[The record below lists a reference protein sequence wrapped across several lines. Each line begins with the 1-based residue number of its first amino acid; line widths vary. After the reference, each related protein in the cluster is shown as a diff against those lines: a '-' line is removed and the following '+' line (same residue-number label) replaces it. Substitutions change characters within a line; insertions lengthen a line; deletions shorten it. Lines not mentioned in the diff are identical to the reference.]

1 MESYGLILRNARE
14 AKNLDVETIARE
26 TSVSRTYLLAM
37 ENEKEDEFPE
47 GPYITGF
54 LRIYCEYLDVD
65 AENVIRLY
73 ESKKLQETPV
83 PVQLLER
90 KAPRFIKPLVIVTSF
105 AIVLGLAIWLLV
117 GVFRIPQKIN
127 ERNRKNN
134 LSEENRTYRIGSEVT
149 QVRLKKGDQILIP
162 SSEGEDK
169 NIVITV
175 ADTLGKL
182 SLSTPVGLQILEFT
196 DDRKIDLN
204 GDGKLFFCIYLSDIS
219 RKKDYG
225 AEVRMFM
232 SAEDGSI
239 IAPNTT
245 EISAVETSTKAD
257 ILRRT
262 VIHES
267 NRPYPFTVEVT
278 FRGSCM
284 FRRKVDS
291 SSYEE
296 SYYHSSEQITERPNN
311 AIRLWMSNSNAVNIR
326 LTADT
331 SRYDL
336 EVGRAGEVKAEDIK
350 WVHDSD
356 GMYRIVV
363 MELD

>member
-1 MESYGLILRNARE
+1 MESYGLILKNARE
-14 AKNLDVETIARE
+14 AKNIDIETIARE

-37 ENEKEDEFPE
+37 ENEKEDEFPS

-54 LRIYCEYLDVD
+54 LKIYCDYLEVD
-65 AENVIRLY
+65 SDNVIRLY

-83 PVQLLER
+83 PLQLLER
-90 KAPRFIKPLVIVTSF
+90 KTPKIVKYLVLIFSILIFLSV
-105 AIVLGLAIWLLV
+105 AVWLFV
-117 GVFRIPQKIN
+117 AVFKVPQKIS
-127 ERNRKNN
+127 ERNRQKNIT
-134 LSEENRTYRIGSEVT
+134 EQNRTYKVGSEVVQT
-149 QVRLKKGDQILIP
+149 RLKKGDQIIIP
-162 SSEGEDK
+162 STEGEDK
-169 NIVITV
+169 NITITV

-182 SLSTPVGLQILEFT
+182 SLSTPVGNQILEFT

-219 RKKDYG
+219 NKKDYG

-232 SAEDGSI
+232 STEDGSYI
-239 IAPNTT
+239 STATT
-245 EISAVETSTKAD
+245 EIASIETSSKAD

-267 NRPYPFTVEVT
+267 NRPYPFTVEIT
-278 FRGSCM
+278 FRSSCM
-284 FRRKVDS
+284 FRRKVDFA
-291 SSYEE
+291 SYEE
-296 SYYHSSEQITERPNN
+296 SYYHTSEQITERPNN
-311 AIRLWMSNSNAVNIR
+311 SIRLWMSNSNAVNIR

-331 SRYDL
+331 ARYDL
-336 EVGRAGEVKAEDIK
+336 DVGRAGEVKVEDIK

-356 GMYRIVV
+356 GMYRIVL

>member
-1 MESYGLILRNARE
+1 MESYGLILKNARE
-14 AKNLDVETIARE
+14 AKELDIETVARE

-37 ENEKEDEFPE
+37 ESEKESEFPD

-54 LRIYCEYLDVD
+54 LRIYCDYLDID
-65 AENVIRLY
+65 ADNVIRLY

-90 KAPRFIKPLVIVTSF
+90 KAPGFIKPLIITIS
-105 AIVLGLAIWLLV
+105 VLFFLAISAWLII
-117 GVFRIPQKIN
+117 GVFRLPQKIN
-127 ERNRKNN
+127 ESKRQKNMA
-134 LSEENRTYRIGSEVT
+134 EQNRTFKVGTEVV
-149 QVRLKKGDQILIP
+149 QARLKKGDQILIP
-162 SSEGEDK
+162 STEGEDK
-169 NIVITV
+169 NITITV
-175 ADTLGKL
+175 SDTLGKL
-182 SLSTPVGLQILEFT
+182 SLSTPVGNQILEFT
-196 DDRKIDLN
+196 DDRKIDIN

-219 RKKDYG
+219 SKKDYG

-232 SAEDGSI
+232 SAEDPSLL
-239 IAPNTT
+239 PSNTT
-245 EISAVETSTKAD
+245 EISSVETSTKAD

-284 FRRKVDS
+284 FRRKVDF

-296 SYYHSSEQITERPNN
+296 SYYHTSEQITERPNN
-311 AIRLWMSNSNAVNIR
+311 SIRLWMSNSNAVNIR

-356 GMYRIVV
+356 GMYRIVI